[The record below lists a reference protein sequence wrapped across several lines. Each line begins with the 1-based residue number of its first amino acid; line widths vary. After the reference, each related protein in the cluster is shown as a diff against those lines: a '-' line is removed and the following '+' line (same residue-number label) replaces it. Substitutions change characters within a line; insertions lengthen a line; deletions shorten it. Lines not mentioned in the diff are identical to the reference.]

1 VRGLRERGVPVEYI
15 AKVKAIAAAN
25 NPDIAAKVERP

>member
-1 VRGLRERGVPVEYI
+1 LRERKIADEYI

-25 NPDIAAKVERP
+25 NPEIGSDMEKL

>member
-1 VRGLRERGVPVEYI
+1 LREHGVADQYI

-25 NPDIAAKVERP
+25 NPDIAVEVEKL